1 LKSFILL
8 CVIAFL
14 AVTVVMAVAFKNDR
28 AQNTLRF
35 LRNVGW
41 AYVAV
46 VVGLAAL
53 QVYREGF

>member
-8 CVIAFL
+8 CVIAFV

-28 AQNTLRF
+28 ARNTLHF

-46 VVGLAAL
+46 VIGLAAL

>member
-1 LKSFILL
+1 LKSFVLL
-8 CVIAFL
+8 CLVAFV
-14 AVTVVMAVAFKNDR
+14 AVTIVMAVVFKNDR